1 MLKIVHFPFLIAFLP
16 YNDSSGSG
24 CLVFFFVGV
33 NAIAYSLFQVKQ
45 IIAAK
50 LLSLPAGGSFS
61 SSADS
66 KGRGVNTRKGGSE
79 EASKFS

>member
-24 CLVFFFVGV
+24 CV
-33 NAIAYSLFQVKQ
+33 AYSLFQVKQ

>member
-1 MLKIVHFPFLIAFLP
+1 VEITI
-16 YNDSSGSG
+16 
-24 CLVFFFVGV
+24 
-33 NAIAYSLFQVKQ
+33 KQ

-66 KGRGVNTRKGGSE
+66 KGRGVNTRKGGGQ